1 MREAEYKRRVIEY
14 LKKNMEK
21 GYTSESLRWALV
33 KQGYSRTMVDSAI
46 KEADREFS
54 KEKSVPKEKPVI
66 THEIV
71 GENDQP
77 IVENKSWWKRFLGI
91 D

>member
-1 MREAEYKRRVIEY
+1 MDY

-21 GYTSESLRWALV
+21 GYAPESLRWALV
-33 KQGYSRTMVDSAI
+33 EQGYSRTIVDSAI
-46 KEADREFS
+46 EEANKEFS
-54 KEKSVPKEKPVI
+54 RKSVLKEKPVI

-71 GENDQP
+71 GENEVP
-77 IVENKSWWKRFLGI
+77 IPSEKSWWKRLFGF